1 MAMNYR
7 THFAYRIDLWDADGE
22 NVVEHLAGVEDSQ
35 VAMATYLAACERWP
49 DDPITLR
56 QGARVIQDSR
66 RTRLV

>member
-22 NVVEHLAGVEDSQ
+22 NVVEHLAGVDDSQ

-49 DDPITLR
+49 DAPITLR